1 MFLKGYASRVPIM
14 ETESIVR
21 LLTIGSLAGL
31 LMAVGM
37 RLTIRQV
44 VDSLRKSR
52 LALIVTVNFVIVPVL
67 VLAATKLC
75 GLGTEVSIGMIL
87 LAAAPFAPVVPVFT
101 RMAHADLA
109 LAAGLTALFP
119 LLSVFLT
126 PFLCQMTLKVIAHAG
141 AVQFNLGQALL
152 VLLATIVLPLGLGMA
167 VRCVALP
174 FARRTLRPVE
184 IFSEVA
190 GAASLTFVT
199 ATEWPA
205 IVAVGW
211 RPLAVMTVASELSLL
226 LGYSLGGPDRG
237 ARQVIGLGT
246 SNRNIALALLLALQ
260 AFRGTKVVA
269 AVVVNGLLLILL
281 GLIHVAFWRFRCQR
295 ARE

>member
-37 RLTIRQV
+37 RLTVRQV

-141 AVQFNLGQALL
+141 AVQFNLGEALL
-152 VLLATIVLPLGLGMA
+152 CCWRRLCFRLAWYG
-167 VRCVALP
+167 R
-174 FARRTLRPVE
+174 
-184 IFSEVA
+184 
-190 GAASLTFVT
+190 
-199 ATEWPA
+199 
-205 IVAVGW
+205 
-211 RPLAVMTVASELSLL
+211 
-226 LGYSLGGPDRG
+226 
-237 ARQVIGLGT
+237 
-246 SNRNIALALLLALQ
+246 
-260 AFRGTKVVA
+260 
-269 AVVVNGLLLILL
+269 
-281 GLIHVAFWRFRCQR
+281 
-295 ARE
+295 